1 MQPKLKSKNSW
12 VILCECVCVCPSLLI
27 YKQGT
32 IHKKLH
38 EICCRG
44 HKLHFTM
51 TTMTNERRCHKRWQN
66 LWNIVSCALLT
77 QNPTQGFFSVC
88 FFYEKYINNL
98 EVQLEKSFWAQ
109 VQEVQIFLPPWLNKE
124 ANLRTMEHFEPR
136 SDVLGNV
143 AVTQHGCFTVWAEK
157 QSAWMECVQ
166 IPEQCQEEGTC

>member
-1 MQPKLKSKNSW
+1 M
-12 VILCECVCVCPSLLI
+12 
-27 YKQGT
+27 
-32 IHKKLH
+32 
-38 EICCRG
+38 
-44 HKLHFTM
+44 
-51 TTMTNERRCHKRWQN
+51 
-66 LWNIVSCALLT
+66 
-77 QNPTQGFFSVC
+77 
-88 FFYEKYINNL
+88 NL

-124 ANLRTMEHFEPR
+124 ANLRMMEHFEPR